1 MQSRRN
7 AAGVN
12 GVKVLSV
19 VNARPGP
26 LVNEVANEVRA
37 SSVVNVR
44 PGPLVNGVRAPSV
57 VNVRPGPLVN
67 GVWALSVV
75 NARPELVVSVV
86 RVDHSSVVAVV
97 REDQVVFCG
106 CSL

>member
-1 MQSRRN
+1 M
-7 AAGVN
+7 N

-37 SSVVNVR
+37 SSVVNAR
-44 PGPLVNGVRAPSV
+44 PERLVSGVRVPSV
-57 VNVRPGPLVN
+57 VNV
-67 GVWALSVV
+67 
-75 NARPELVVSVV
+75 RPELVVSVV
-86 RVDHSSVVAVV
+86 RVDHSSVAAVV
-97 REDQVVFCG
+97 REAQVVFCG

>member
-1 MQSRRN
+1 M
-7 AAGVN
+7 GVN

-19 VNARPGP
+19 VNARPER
-26 LVNEVANEVRA
+26 LVNNVA
-37 SSVVNVR
+37 
-44 PGPLVNGVRAPSV
+44 NGVRAPSV
-57 VNVRPGPLVN
+57 VNARPERLVSGVRVP
-67 GVWALSVV
+67 SVV
-75 NARPELVVSVV
+75 NVRPELVVSVV

>member
-57 VNVRPGPLVN
+57 VNVRP
-67 GVWALSVV
+67 
-75 NARPELVVSVV
+75 ELVVSVV